1 MLVSLGASLGMG
13 NRQGMGALPACP
25 TVREAASTG
34 CVVVPCVTQGTL
46 CMDDTPQV
54 NVWAGQVVNL
64 TPQDTQA
71 YQQNTQAAAS
81 SATGTTVSTAQNSG
95 TINAGDGSGSSTDS
109 DGEPTHTNY
118 PRDTPPNADDVSFG
132 GGMDQTTSLLVI
144 GAGAVLLMG
153 LMGGMGRR

>member
-1 MLVSLGASLGMG
+1 MLVSLT
-13 NRQGMGALPACP
+13 NRVNGLGALPPCP

-46 CMDDTPQV
+46 CMDDTPSV
-54 NVWAGQVVNL
+54 NVWAGQVVSL
-64 TPQDTQA
+64 TSQDTQA

-81 SATGTTVSTAQNSG
+81 SATGAVVSTAQNSS
-95 TINAGDGSGSSTDS
+95 TIDAGNGGGGGSSTSS

-118 PRDTPPNADDVSFG
+118 PRNADDFSFG
-132 GGMDQTTSLLVI
+132 GGWDQNTSLLAI